1 MKRNFLGQT
10 MMTVCLCLFGLQ
22 ASAQG
27 IVVTKTDGTKV
38 YFKAEEVVSVGV
50 YGYGEGPKQEIP
62 EGKVYSVNGVEFT
75 MMPVEG
81 GTFKMGNEY
90 GEDDEMPVH
99 EVKLN
104 SFSIGQT
111 EVTQELWEAVMGNNP
126 SNWKGPKLPVE
137 KVTKDDC
144 LAFIA
149 KLNQL
154 TGLQFRLPTEA
165 EWEYAARG
173 GNQGDEFIDYSG
185 SNDLWEVA
193 WFSSNSDRKTHE
205 VAMMAPN
212 RLGIYD
218 MSGNVWE
225 WCQDWY
231 DSSYYASSPV
241 DNPTGPTSG
250 SICVKR
256 GGGWNNGTP
265 SCRVSNRHDNPVT
278 SSYDDSGFRL
288 AL

>member
-1 MKRNFLGQT
+1 
-10 MMTVCLCLFGLQ
+10 
-22 ASAQG
+22 
-27 IVVTKTDGTKV
+27 
-38 YFKAEEVVSVGV
+38 
-50 YGYGEGPKQEIP
+50 
-62 EGKVYSVNGVEFT
+62 
-75 MMPVEG
+75 
-81 GTFKMGNEY
+81 
-90 GEDDEMPVH
+90 
-99 EVKLN
+99 
-104 SFSIGQT
+104 
-111 EVTQELWEAVMGNNP
+111 
-126 SNWKGPKLPVE
+126 
-137 KVTKDDC
+137 
-144 LAFIA
+144 
-149 KLNQL
+149 
-154 TGLQFRLPTEA
+154 
-165 EWEYAARG
+165 
-173 GNQGDEFIDYSG
+173 
-185 SNDLWEVA
+185 
-193 WFSSNSDRKTHE
+193 

-256 GGGWNNGTP
+256 GGGWNNGAL

>member
-10 MMTVCLCLFGLQ
+10 MMTVCLFLFGLQ

-50 YGYGEGPKQEIP
+50 YGYGEGPIQEIP

-99 EVKLN
+99 EVKLH

-111 EVTQELWEAVMGNNP
+111 EVTQELWEAVMGSDP

-165 EWEYAARG
+165 EWEFAARG
-173 GNQGDEFIDYSG
+173 GNQSKGYTYSG

-225 WCQDWY
+225 WCQD
-231 DSSYYASSPV
+231 
-241 DNPTGPTSG
+241 
-250 SICVKR
+250 
-256 GGGWNNGTP
+256 
-265 SCRVSNRHDNPVT
+265 
-278 SSYDDSGFRL
+278 
-288 AL
+288 